1 MFKSSEKQQEFSIE
15 KIASAIHAEHLVSS
29 LKNKY
34 IDPNILFRR
43 KLPNLKVRH
52 KRQITDIDSFSL
64 SNLLIKE
71 FLSSKPDKNNSKNLL
86 PIISPVNS
94 KEKNDNKFI
103 ATSGMFREK
112 DCYRE
117 PFQKLKI
124 GNVMNNRTN
133 DDSIY
138 QSLYPKLENMKTIN
152 DKYNLD
158 LSLKHLNEEQH
169 KNKSFKLRAFNN
181 KDLLYYLYNKYIIPT
196 NKNNNNTK
204 KSETTSNY
212 NNNENFNIQTN
223 KKKLKNNRTE
233 IDEANSMTI
242 NKIYENDNINKILL
256 RNEKSSNKKT
266 FITKINI
273 KTKSKSKIADETKQ
287 PKGNMKETIKI
298 IKPKKI
304 VFSNLLNKNK
314 NIMEHDK
321 KIFVDCLY
329 SKVLSTID
337 ENNLIYNPLG
347 NTKTNYAITKEP
359 SYHKIKKFESII
371 DDIIKIKK
379 DITLSTNK

>member
-64 SNLLIKE
+64 SKLLIKE

-158 LSLKHLNEEQH
+158 LSLKHLNEVQH

-204 KSETTSNY
+204 KSD
-212 NNNENFNIQTN
+212 
-223 KKKLKNNRTE
+223 RTE
-233 IDEANSMTI
+233 IDEVNSMTI

-256 RNEKSSNKKT
+256 RNEKSGNKKT

-273 KTKSKSKIADETKQ
+273 KTKSKIADESKQ
-287 PKGNMKETIKI
+287 PKGTMKETIKI
-298 IKPKKI
+298 VKPKKI